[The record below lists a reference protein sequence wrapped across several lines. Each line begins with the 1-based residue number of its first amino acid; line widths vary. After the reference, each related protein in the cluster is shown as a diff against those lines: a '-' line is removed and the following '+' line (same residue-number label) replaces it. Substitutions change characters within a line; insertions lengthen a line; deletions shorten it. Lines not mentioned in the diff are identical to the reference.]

1 MAEARES
8 EAAALALQRDVAQPN
23 ALLSEKVWAGI
34 DRLLTDYAELR
45 AGDDV
50 AVLYTPESR
59 ESAAVVGVACERR
72 GHNPVYL
79 PMRPLRD
86 PSFPER
92 LARAVPRSR
101 SRPGKCVVLTFER
114 DTMSHHGA
122 IRSQF
127 ADYHPAQVRVVRAIN
142 SGVDLFATGLSMTPE
157 ELSALNTALIERL
170 AGTRRLRVTT
180 RAGTDLE
187 IRLDNERFRFI
198 SNRGMAQSPQFI
210 IIPAGEVATFPAEIS
225 GTLAADFALNM
236 NMIYDGDVRLSD
248 RPVVVEIE
256 DGAATR
262 LRCDDRQMQRFLE
275 EGFARA
281 NARRV
286 GELGFGTNKAVVEA
300 VPENSH
306 LNERVPGVHLGF
318 GQHNQTN
325 ESTGYECDIHID
337 LCAKGG
343 RLWFDDGPVPLDLEA
358 LAPSARPHPEMARDE
373 DVFSEELQGE
383 DCCGLVRS

>member
-1 MAEARES
+1 M
-8 EAAALALQRDVAQPN
+8 LQPNIAQTN
-23 ALLSEKVWAGI
+23 ALLSERVWAGM
-34 DRLLTDYAELR
+34 DRLLTDYAEFC

-50 AVLYTPESR
+50 AILYTPDSR
-59 ESAAVVGVACERR
+59 ESVALVGVACEHR
-72 GHNPVYL
+72 GLKPIYV

-86 PSFPER
+86 SDFPER
-92 LARAVPRSR
+92 LAQAIPKSR

-122 IRSQF
+122 IRSHF
-127 ADYHPAQVRVVRAIN
+127 ANYDPAQYRVVRAIN
-142 SGVDLFATGLSMTPE
+142 SGVDLFATGLSMSPK

-170 AGTRRLRVTT
+170 TGVRRLRIVTA
-180 RAGTDLE
+180 AGTDLD
-187 IRLDNERFRFI
+187 IRLDNERYRFV
-198 SNRGMAQSPQFI
+198 SNRGVAQPPQFI

-225 GTLAADFALNM
+225 GTLAADFALNV
-236 NMIYDGDVRLSD
+236 NMIYHGDVRLMD

-256 DGAATR
+256 DGAATSF
-262 LRCDDRQMQRFLE
+262 RCDDPQMQCFLQ
-275 EGFARA
+275 EGFARP
-281 NARRV
+281 NSCRV
-286 GELGFGTNKAVVEA
+286 GELGFGTNKAVIEA
-300 VPENSH
+300 VRENSH

-325 ESTGYECDIHID
+325 EAAGYECDIHID

-343 RLWFDDGPVPLDLEA
+343 LLWFDDDPVPLDLQA
-358 LAPSARPHPEMARDE
+358 LDPSPRPHPEMARDE